1 MLKFKTYL
9 LLLSI
14 IINADAF
21 AGLKKYVTIH
31 LELER
36 TYYVFTPSNFNKNSN
51 LPLVILLHPGGTDA
65 KTMMSY
71 TSMNELAE
79 KENFICAYPDAF
91 KKYWNDG
98 RDFERIPSQIMQ
110 IDDVGF
116 ILQMIDE
123 IHKEYGIDR
132 KKIFVTGASSGAM
145 MCYRLAC
152 EVPDKI
158 RAIAPI
164 IATMPENLFY
174 KCNPKTS
181 ISIITILGMQDPV
194 VPYKGGDVILNGTL
208 LGRCMSAESTLNFWL
223 AANFCDKDSVQTI
236 KLEDI
241 DKADGVT
248 VTKKVYSKCNNN
260 QTIHFYVMK
269 GGGHAWPG
277 SKPYLPQ
284 KSIGFTCY
292 DFHASKEIWEFFK
305 SLP

>member
-1 MLKFKTYL
+1 MFYVRNIVF
-9 LLLSI
+9 LSLI
-14 IINADAF
+14 FLSLQTF
-21 AGLKKYVTIH
+21 AGLKKHTTIH

-36 TYYVFTPSNFNKNSN
+36 YYHVFTSSKYKKNNK

-79 KENFICAYPDAF
+79 KENFVCAYPEAF

-98 RDFERIPSQIMQ
+98 RDFDGIPSQLMQ

-123 IHKEYGIDR
+123 IEKEYGID
-132 KKIFVTGASSGAM
+132 KKRIFVSGASSGAM

-158 RAIAPI
+158 KAIAPI
-164 IATMPENLFY
+164 IATMPENLSF
-174 KCNPKTS
+174 KCNPKQA
-181 ISIITILGMQDPV
+181 ISIITIIGIQDPV
-194 VPYKGGDVILNGTL
+194 VPFKGGDVKLDGKL
-208 LGRCMSAESTLNFWL
+208 LGRCMSSEATLNFWL
-223 AANFCDKDSVQTI
+223 TANQCIKDSVDMI
-236 KLEDI
+236 KMEDTDKI
-241 DKADGVT
+241 DGIT
-248 VTKKVYSKCNNN
+248 VTKFEYNVCQNSTK
-260 QTIHFYVMK
+260 IHYYTMK

-292 DFHASKEIWEFFK
+292 DFHASLEIWNFFK
-305 SLP
+305 SLQ

>member
-1 MLKFKTYL
+1 MNILLK
-9 LLLSI
+9 SI
-14 IINADAF
+14 IVSLIFVYNTTY
-21 AGLKKYVTIH
+21 AGLKKHLTIH
-31 LELER
+31 SEIER
-36 TYYVFTPSNFNKNSN
+36 EYYVFTSSKFKKNQN
-51 LPLVILLHPGGTDA
+51 LPLVILLHPGGTDS

-79 KENFICAYPDAF
+79 KENFICAYPEAF

-98 RDFERIPSQIMQ
+98 RDFEGIPSQLLQ

-123 IHKEYGIDR
+123 IFKDYGIDK
-132 KKIFVTGASSGAM
+132 KKIFVTGAASGAM

-152 EVPDKI
+152 EVPEKI
-158 RAIAPI
+158 KAIAPI
-164 IATMPENLFY
+164 IATMPENLIL

-181 ISIITILGMQDPV
+181 VSILTIIGIQDPV
-194 VPYKGGDVILNGTL
+194 VPFKGGDVKMDGKY
-208 LGRCMSAESTLNFWL
+208 LGRCLSAEQTLNFWL
-223 AANFCDKDSVQTI
+223 TANNCIKDSVETI

-241 DKADGVT
+241 DKTDGIT
-248 VTKKVYSKCNNN
+248 VTKQVYKNCANN
-260 QTIHFYVMK
+260 QVLHYYTMK

-284 KSIGFTCY
+284 KSVGFTCY
-292 DFHASKEIWEFFK
+292 DFHASLEIWNFFK